1 MANVPTLHGI
11 LKLKLVLFL
20 HFSKNSS
27 SNFTWCMTPIGTCQ
41 AERSFSV
48 LKRIKT
54 NLPSTMTEERLTG
67 LTMMSKDH
75 AECLLLQME
84 TVARQFV

>member
-1 MANVPTLHGI
+1 
-11 LKLKLVLFL
+11 
-20 HFSKNSS
+20 
-27 SNFTWCMTPIGTCQ
+27 MTPIGTCQ

-67 LTMMSKDH
+67 LTMMLADH
-75 AECLLLQME
+75 AEYLLLQME
-84 TVARQFV
+84 TVARQFKLGVCFALLFCMMSQDD